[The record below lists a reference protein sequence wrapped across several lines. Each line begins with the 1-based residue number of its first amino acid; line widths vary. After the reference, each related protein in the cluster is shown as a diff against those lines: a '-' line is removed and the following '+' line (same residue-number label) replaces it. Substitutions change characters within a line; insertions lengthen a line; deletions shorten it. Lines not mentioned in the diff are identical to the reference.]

1 MTTIQDLEE
10 RLNSFEQTLIQM
22 AKNSVPI
29 TSKADSASAKIP
41 QVNQNTEGVVEND
54 GAICDVAELSDTNSM
69 AIDDLAEIV
78 DELLNRVEALEE
90 GGK

>member
-22 AKNSVPI
+22 ARNNVPI
-29 TSKADSASAKIP
+29 TEKADRASNKIP
-41 QVNQNTEGVVEND
+41 QVDENTNGVGEND
-54 GAICDVAELSDTNSM
+54 GAICDVAELSDMNSM

-78 DELLNRVEALEE
+78 DELLNKVEALEE